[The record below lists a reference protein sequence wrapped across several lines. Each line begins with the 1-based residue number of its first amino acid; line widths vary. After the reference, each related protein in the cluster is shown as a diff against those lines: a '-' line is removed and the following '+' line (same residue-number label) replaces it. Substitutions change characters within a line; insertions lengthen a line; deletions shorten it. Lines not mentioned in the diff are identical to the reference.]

1 MLYVARDTDVKPQ
14 KLKHKHYTFKLAS
27 L

>member
-1 MLYVARDTDVKPQ
+1 LYVVRDTDVKPQ